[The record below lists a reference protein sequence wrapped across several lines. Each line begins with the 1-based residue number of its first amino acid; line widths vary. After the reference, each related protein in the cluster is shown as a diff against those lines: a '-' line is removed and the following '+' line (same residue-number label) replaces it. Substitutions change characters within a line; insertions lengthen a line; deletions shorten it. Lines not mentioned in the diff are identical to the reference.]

1 MSEGT
6 TMHSYSM
13 AIINSPTLTQRL
25 GTNSMLRTPVLADM
39 ALPTSLSVALT
50 CRFCIISMYLHTV
63 TCVKVIASFL
73 SLPTI
78 QCL

>member
-1 MSEGT
+1 
-6 TMHSYSM
+6 MHSKLVARIY
-13 AIINSPTLTQRL
+13 SPTLTQRL
-25 GTNSMLRTPVLADM
+25 GKNSTLRTPVLADM

-50 CRFCIISMYLHTV
+50 CRFCIISMCMFAV
-63 TCVKVIASFL
+63 TCGKVIVFL